1 MVRLLIDLLD
11 TYVGQADNLSKSI
24 AGLSRDDLLAFPV
37 PGTWSIQQIVLHLVD
52 SDLILADRMKRV
64 IAEDNPPLIGFSET
78 KYAARLHYDA
88 QDAAIAADIFAKNR
102 RLMSSLLGRL
112 PESDFQRTGI
122 HNERGKLTLTDLVK
136 NAVDHLAHP
145 RLSRSSE
152 ALCCAAHLR
161 RRRLQ
166 QTHGAGV

>member
-1 MVRLLIDLLD
+1 MDQSVTALLD
-11 TYVGQADNLSKSI
+11 SYASRADDLSKSI

-37 PGTWSIQQIVLHLVD
+37 PSTWSIQQIVLHLVD

-88 QDAAIAADIFAKNR
+88 QDAVIAADIFAKNR
-102 RLMSSLLGRL
+102 RLMSSLLTHL

-136 NAVDHLAHP
+136 NAADHLLH
-145 RLSRSSE
+145 
-152 ALCCAAHLR
+152 HLKFIHEK
-161 RRRLQ
+161 RRLL
-166 QTHGAGV
+166 GKPL